1 MSSLHIKVTK
11 RTSDMA
17 FFKLWSFTN
26 NKYILNTPGKL
37 SQPDEAFFS
46 VLRFRTSWQFSCGW
60 RAIGVAQHGVE
71 GAGEVV
77 GEGAAVV
84 VFRQRHQAG

>member
-1 MSSLHIKVTK
+1 MLNLHIKVTK

-17 FFKLWSFTN
+17 SFFKLWSSTN
-26 NKYILNTPGKL
+26 NKYILNTPGKF
-37 SQPDEAFFS
+37 SQPDEALEHEDCSSSSNFFT

-60 RAIGVAQHGVE
+60 RAIGVTQHGVE

-77 GEGAAVV
+77 G
-84 VFRQRHQAG
+84 